1 MTDAPTRGVP
11 RKSPTPS
18 KKGLIAT
25 GLVAAIGVVVLAT
38 VMSGDTEPE
47 LLSLNVTDSLGLA
60 PMSADS
66 LPDEP
71 QLADQLEPETPQ
83 QWNAFKVKSGETLEK
98 VFKRAGLGARDVYDV
113 ISINDESAGLKR
125 LYPGDEL
132 LLDVQEGELQ
142 ALQYDMSESQR
153 LLISRTDEGLMTQVQ
168 AVPIERKT
176 RTGEGH
182 IQDSL
187 FLAGQAAGLSDAVI
201 MRLATVFGWDI
212 DFALDIRAGDSFFVI
227 YEDLYREG
235 EFVRSG
241 EIVAATFVNRGKPFR
256 AVRYVDEAG
265 RTDYY
270 TPDGRN
276 MRKAFLRS
284 PLDVTR
290 VTSRFTTKRFHPV
303 LKRFRAHRGVDYRAR
318 PGTPVKSTGD
328 GKVIFAGKN
337 NSYGNHVI
345 LQHGSQYK
353 TLYAHFSRIAV
364 KRGARVSQGQTIG
377 YSGSTGL
384 VTAPHLHYEFRV
396 NDVHKDPLKVKFPK
410 AEPLP
415 ASEMKRFKEASK
427 ALLAQ
432 LESFESI
439 QVASAQ

>member
-1 MTDAPTRGVP
+1 MAARP
-11 RKSPTPS
+11 KI
-18 KKGLIAT
+18 GLLAL
-25 GLVAAIGVVVLAT
+25 GMGALLVTAVLAVT
-38 VMSGDTEPE
+38 FKDEDEPD
-47 LLSLNVTDSLGLA
+47 LLPLKLSDSAGLPA
-60 PMSADS
+60 LSADT
-66 LPDEP
+66 LPNSP
-71 QLADQLEPETPQ
+71 QLADLLEPQTPQ
-83 QWNAFKVKSGETLEK
+83 QWNTFKVQSGETLEK
-98 VFKRAGLGARDVYDV
+98 VFRRAGLGARDVYDV
-113 ISINDESAGLKR
+113 ISINQESAGLKR

-142 ALQYDMSESQR
+142 ALQYDMSESER
-153 LLISRTDEGLMTQVQ
+153 LLISRTDAGLMTQIQ

-176 RTGEGH
+176 RTAEGH
-182 IQDSL
+182 IKNSL
-187 FLAGQAAGLSDAVI
+187 FLDGQAAGLSDAVI

-270 TPDGRN
+270 TPEGRN

-318 PGTPVKSTGD
+318 TGTPVKSTGD

-364 KRGARVSQGQTIG
+364 KRGSRVTQGQVIG

-396 NDVHKDPLKVKFPK
+396 NDEHKDPLKVRFPK

-415 ASEMKRFKEASK
+415 ASELARFKEASRTV
-427 ALLAQ
+427 LSQ